1 MIASN
6 RLVTHKMVAR
16 SILITVLLCGC
27 SYHGQLKQ
35 TGFSNNQSIFNKSST
50 KVTLLNQNANIQDI
64 HFTVGST
71 TYDYDIKESYINEV
85 SDLLRS
91 VYNQVEISSDLSTKS
106 PLIAVPYFEAETKNI
121 FDRAETVFFRI
132 DMIDGVSRQLIKSY
146 RIKQYINYQQ
156 PPSDVPALAL
166 LTLFTVGILAPI
178 TIPILID
185 KMGAHGEDLLKKT
198 FHEALS
204 SMQTEMLLDEKNTTE
219 KIGSVGQE
227 NNASDSSGSGF
238 VVAPNMIVTNF
249 HVIDNCSKI
258 LIKQRSLEVKATV
271 RATSQRDDLAL
282 LSVPSGLE
290 ISAPIRQNAEL
301 GEDIMLAGYPLSGL
315 LSSDLIVTS
324 GQVNSLAGL
333 GNDPNLLQISAPL
346 QPGNSGGPII
356 DRSGGIVGAV
366 VSKLNVARVAKFTG
380 DLAQNVNF
388 AIKPE
393 IIRIFLDANQVHYV
407 AAHLGAR
414 IEGTEIAQRARSFST
429 QVLCTH

>member
-35 TGFSNNQSIFNKSST
+35 TAPSNNQSIFNKSST

-64 HFTVGST
+64 NFNVGLIT
-71 TYDYDIKESYINEV
+71 LDYDINESYINEV

-91 VYNQVEISSDLSTKS
+91 VYNQVEISSDVSKKS
-106 PLIAVPYFEAETKNI
+106 QLIAVPYFDAVTNNI
-121 FDRAETVFFRI
+121 FDGADIDTISRI
-132 DMIDGVSRQLIKSY
+132 DMIDGVSKQLIKSY
-146 RIKQYINYQQ
+146 RIKRHITYHQ
-156 PPSDVPALAL
+156 PTSVFPFAI
-166 LTLFTVGILAPI
+166 LTGLSMLTLAPI
-178 TIPILID
+178 TVPIMID

-204 SMQTEMLLDEKNTTE
+204 SIQTEMLLDEKNTTE

-333 GNDPNLLQISAPL
+333 GNDSNLLQISAPL

-393 IIRIFLDANQVHYV
+393 IIRLFLDANQVHYV

>member
-1 MIASN
+1 MMESN

-64 HFTVGST
+64 NFNVGLIT
-71 TYDYDIKESYINEV
+71 LDYDIKESYINEV

-91 VYNQVEISSDLSTKS
+91 VYNQVEISSDVSKKS
-106 PLIAVPYFEAETKNI
+106 QLIAVPYFDAVTNNI
-121 FDRAETVFFRI
+121 FDGADIDTISRI
-132 DMIDGVSRQLIKSY
+132 DMIDGVSKQLIKSY
-146 RIKQYINYQQ
+146 RIKRHITYHQ
-156 PPSDVPALAL
+156 PTSVFPFAI
-166 LTLFTVGILAPI
+166 LTGLSMLTLAPI
-178 TIPILID
+178 TVPIMID

-204 SMQTEMLLDEKNTTE
+204 SIQTEMLLDEKNTTE

-282 LSVPSGLE
+282 LSVSSGLE

-393 IIRIFLDANQVHYV
+393 IIRLFLDANQVHYV

-414 IEGTEIAQRARSFST
+414 IEGTEIAQRARSFSA
-429 QVLCTH
+429 QILCTH

>member
-1 MIASN
+1 M
-6 RLVTHKMVAR
+6 
-16 SILITVLLCGC
+16 
-27 SYHGQLKQ
+27 
-35 TGFSNNQSIFNKSST
+35 
-50 KVTLLNQNANIQDI
+50 
-64 HFTVGST
+64 
-71 TYDYDIKESYINEV
+71 
-85 SDLLRS
+85 
-91 VYNQVEISSDLSTKS
+91 
-106 PLIAVPYFEAETKNI
+106 
-121 FDRAETVFFRI
+121 
-132 DMIDGVSRQLIKSY
+132 
-146 RIKQYINYQQ
+146 
-156 PPSDVPALAL
+156 
-166 LTLFTVGILAPI
+166 
-178 TIPILID
+178 
-185 KMGAHGEDLLKKT
+185 
-198 FHEALS
+198 
-204 SMQTEMLLDEKNTTE
+204 
-219 KIGSVGQE
+219 
-227 NNASDSSGSGF
+227 
-238 VVAPNMIVTNF
+238 
-249 HVIDNCSKI
+249 
-258 LIKQRSLEVKATV
+258 V

-315 LSSDLIVTS
+315 LSSDLIVTG

-393 IIRIFLDANQVHYV
+393 IIRLFLDVNHVHYV

-429 QVLCTH
+429 QVLCTHSYFELVSH